1 MIKVNL
7 ADEEAKSVVH
17 ALDMI
22 RLYSNPNFLSDYD
35 ITDED
40 RMNAIKSTLN
50 PELLIALSKIYIV
63 LGDAQEG
70 QFIFSKSRELQASLE
85 TNSMAN

>member
-7 ADEEAKSVVH
+7 ADEEAKSVAH

-40 RMNAIKSTLN
+40 KMYAIRSTLN
-50 PELLIALSKIYIV
+50 PELLIALSKIYLS

-70 QFIFSKSRELQASLE
+70 QFIFFKSRELQASLQS
-85 TNSMAN
+85 NSLK